1 MKKLLIIFFTFFIC
15 LNTLEAGSL
24 NIKAKSAI
32 SIESDTLKVLYEKD
46 ADSLMA
52 PASMTKMMTLL
63 LLMEAI
69 DNNKIDLEE
78 DVVISK
84 NAASMGGSQIYL
96 EEGKTIKV
104 KDLLVSIAVGSANDS
119 ATLVA
124 EKLGGTVDNFVS
136 MMNDKA
142 KSIGALNTTFKNPHG
157 LDEEGH
163 LSTARDMAIIASE
176 LVKHEDILK
185 YTSVYET
192 TITHA
197 NGKSIWL
204 VNTNSLLK
212 FYKGIDGLKT
222 GYTDK
227 ALYCLTATMKRDN
240 MRVITV
246 VMGEESKENRTTDT
260 INLMENAFSNYYK
273 DILVSKNEKLGV
285 LFIDNASNRNVPYYL
300 KSDASAVLNNDIRNI
315 TYSYDIDLNNVKAP
329 LKKGSVIGK
338 LTLNY
343 NNNSATIDVVVNE
356 DVKKANFIRRMYNL
370 LSDIVSG
377 NNSIFSN

>member
-32 SIESDTLKVLYEKD
+32 SVESDTLKVLYEKD

-300 KSDASAVLNNDIRNI
+300 KNDASAVLNNDIRNI

-356 DVKKANFIRRMYNL
+356 DVKKANFIRRMFNL